1 MCDYMRDEMKFVNSV
16 GVGNCCVFYNAIQ
29 AQLYATIAKLIR
41 LDAEG
46 VFLRI
51 ASIVLCSQ

>member
-1 MCDYMRDEMKFVNSV
+1 MRDEMKFVNSV